1 MTSQRR
7 LGALARSFE
16 TSQSR
21 LDIQTL
27 FKTIF
32 KQMESALVCSA
43 PLQGTS
49 PSNLDDGHVE
59 SPQQQQQ
66 QQLPDKGSAAGSS
79 SSSGGG
85 GGGGGKHRKRKVRFA
100 DGVTLE
106 DGDSRERLMVLARH
120 LSQKHY
126 FSLDSAEA
134 SEGAAADAE
143 CSSSGR
149 ILRSRSCKVS
159 KD

>member
-1 MTSQRR
+1 
-7 LGALARSFE
+7 
-16 TSQSR
+16 
-21 LDIQTL
+21 
-27 FKTIF
+27 
-32 KQMESALVCSA
+32 MESALVCSA

-49 PSNLDDGHVE
+49 PSNVDDGHVE
-59 SPQQQQQ
+59 SPQ

-79 SSSGGG
+79 SGCSSS
-85 GGGGGKHRKRKVRFA
+85 GKHRKRKVRFA

-106 DGDSRERLMVLARH
+106 DGDSRERLMVIARQ

-126 FSLDSAEA
+126 FSVDSAEA

-143 CSSSGR
+143 CSSSSR
-149 ILRSRSCKVS
+149 TLRSRSCKVS